1 MSVRSI
7 LRTNL
12 GGYEWMQKISRMGL
26 IIIGIVINSIMSVVI
41 TVGSVN
47 SSRKGFMSF
56 LSWLL
61 TPQTVSTTATENKE
75 PHSSKKKTAAS
86 QAHGYEEQRRLLSVL
101 PNLGRGPQQCTMLD
115 KDGDGT
121 LDVPP
126 PGIDFDFNRGPS
138 MRAAPELNCGTTELL
153 NRLERKYPG
162 FRLRWTMAGPLN
174 LSGTSAV
181 ARHKLLTALAEE
193 RTLCQS
199 GSY

>member
-1 MSVRSI
+1 MS
-7 LRTNL
+7 L
-12 GGYEWMQKISRMGL
+12 
-26 IIIGIVINSIMSVVI
+26 
-41 TVGSVN
+41 
-47 SSRKGFMSF
+47 

-61 TPQTVSTTATENKE
+61 TPQAVSSTAAKKE
-75 PHSSKKKTAAS
+75 KPDSSKKKKAAS
-86 QAHGYEEQRRLLSVL
+86 QAHGYEEQMRLLAIHPS
-101 PNLGRGPQQCTMLD
+101 LGRDPHQCTMLD

-138 MRAAPELNCGTTELL
+138 MGPAPELNCGTTELL